1 MLKGDPA
8 FESGLVNDRA
18 HITPGSRGN
27 QVWKIQ
33 AALMIVMDPPPKI
46 AGNEL
51 ATKAK
56 FCGPTTTAA
65 VLEFKRIRDII
76 NRSHENDY
84 PIVGKM
90 TVAQLDNELR
100 NKEGGDPSPGYDPDE
115 ADRIQAL
122 LDRDRPGVRI
132 LLDTTLDALQKVKQG
147 FDSGPTAA
155 GATLLRANAQ
165 AVSGLARLFHVG
177 PTNYQQFL
185 PAVIDQYGE
194 YKKQLASLAANQS
207 PADFLVLVQAQI
219 QSNKSNLDEV
229 YLEGGPITART
240 PLGFSELQGTPPIKP
255 PRKMYFTPRYR
266 QFDPANPPAFT
277 GFPQPIRQGQQLH
290 EMGHYH
296 FGLVDSNPRSL
307 SPPDCLKSNLSFH
320 WLAVQITFS
329 IVCPERGILTI
340 LGFLLG

>member
-1 MLKGDPA
+1 MPLTSRMLKGDPA
-8 FESGLVNDRA
+8 FESALVNDRA

-56 FCGPTTTAA
+56 FYGPTTTAA
-65 VLEFKRIRDII
+65 VLEFKRTRDII
-76 NRSHENDY
+76 NRSYENDY
-84 PIVGKM
+84 DPIVGKM
-90 TVAQLDNELR
+90 TVAQLDKELR
-100 NKEGGDPSPGYDPDE
+100 DKEGGDPSPGYDPGE

-122 LDRDRPGVRI
+122 LNRDRPGVC
-132 LLDTTLDALQKVKQG
+132 LLLYTTLHALQKVKQG
-147 FDSGPTAA
+147 FDSGSPAA

-165 AVSGLARLFHVG
+165 AVSGLARVFHVG

-185 PAVIDQYGE
+185 PAIIDQYGE

-219 QSNKSNLDEV
+219 QSNKSSSDEV
-229 YLEGGPITART
+229 YLEGGQITAKT
-240 PLGFSELQGTPPIKP
+240 PSGFSELQGTTPIKP

-277 GFPQPIRQGQQLH
+277 GLPQSIRQGQQLH

-296 FGLVDSNPRSL
+296 FGFVDSNPRPL

-329 IVCPERGILTI
+329 IVLS
-340 LGFLLG
+340 